1 LMLATGLRIGD
12 AVTIRKDRVVKTP
25 EGYSVVLRTAKTGTH
40 VSCPVPNALA
50 KALLGLEGDT
60 PFWTGKS
67 SMEKCA
73 SNWRKIFSRA
83 FKSAGVEGHPLQFRH
98 TFAKRLLVKGVP
110 VGFVVSLL
118 GHGKV
123 AITERFYSKWISER
137 QAVVDNAVRGAWS

>member
-1 LMLATGLRIGD
+1 MHLD
-12 AVTIRKDRVVKTP
+12 A
-25 EGYSVVLRTAKTGTH
+25 TGTH

-50 KALLGLEGDT
+50 KSLLGLAGDTT

-73 SNWRKIFSRA
+73 SNWRKIFSRVFRA
-83 FKSAGVEGHPLQFRH
+83 AGVEGHPHQFRH

-110 VGFVVSLL
+110 VGFVASLL

-137 QAVVDNAVRGAWS
+137 QAVVDTAVRSAWS